1 MKWHCSTFE
10 LNVPSPP
17 CVKHTTTKAI
27 SAICN
32 NVVCKL
38 PFIERKVEIN
48 IVTESYKTPE
58 LKSACRDLKKE
69 AIDLNFLTQFGNED
83 CGMSKVSSEG
93 ILTHSP
99 GSPDSD
105 KNLTMEDMSMDGEHL
120 GSPTQAKKNYL
131 DLVDP
136 NSKELKVVAV
146 IAHKFSK
153 TAKKLS
159 PISMLD
165 GKTEFSSL
173 LTSPVMLNHCNPP

>member
-48 IVTESYKTPE
+48 IANESYKTPE
-58 LKSACRDLKKE
+58 LKSACRDLKKD
-69 AIDLNFLTQFGNED
+69 ARYLNFMTQLGSED
-83 CGMSKVSSEG
+83 CRKSKISSEE
-93 ILTHSP
+93 ILNRSL

-105 KNLTMEDMSMDGEHL
+105 KALAMEDVSTDGEDL
-120 GSPTQAKKNYL
+120 FSPTQAM
-131 DLVDP
+131 
-136 NSKELKVVAV
+136 
-146 IAHKFSK
+146 
-153 TAKKLS
+153 KKL
-159 PISMLD
+159 ILD
-165 GKTEFSSL
+165 FCRPKGGSGHHSQIL
-173 LTSPVMLNHCNPP
+173 